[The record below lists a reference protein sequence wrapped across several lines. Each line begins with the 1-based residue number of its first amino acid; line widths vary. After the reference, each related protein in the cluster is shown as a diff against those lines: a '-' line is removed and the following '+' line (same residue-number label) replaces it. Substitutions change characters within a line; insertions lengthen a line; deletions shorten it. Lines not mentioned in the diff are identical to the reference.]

1 MKALIFRKSNFNLK
15 DLPIQKLNSCR
26 NPPQTGMFQT
36 YSYFEELKILL
47 PASRK
52 NLCPHDGRL
61 HFPLMTAETVAAT
74 LGRIHSLSCSKSPDF
89 PTLSRTQDSSPW
101 VTKHVN
107 YDKIASHTTPSN
119 SCTLGPSFHH
129 TKTKSTNH
137 VLPYVSRHL
146 LLHNTLRAKS
156 GKPKKNAG
164 NNRLGTAPSCEKD
177 RQKN

>member
-1 MKALIFRKSNFNLK
+1 MKALIFRKPNFNLK

-47 PASRK
+47 PASRR

-61 HFPLMTAETVAAT
+61 HFPLMTAETVAARVGADT
-74 LGRIHSLSCSKSPDF
+74 LTLMQQVPRLPRLSPAH
-89 PTLSRTQDSSPW
+89 RTPPRGWQNRSF
-101 VTKHVN
+101 VN
-107 YDKIASHTTPSN
+107 HDKIASHTTPSN

-137 VLPYVSRHL
+137 VLPYVLTSL
-146 LLHNTLRAKS
+146 TI
-156 GKPKKNAG
+156 
-164 NNRLGTAPSCEKD
+164 T
-177 RQKN
+177 